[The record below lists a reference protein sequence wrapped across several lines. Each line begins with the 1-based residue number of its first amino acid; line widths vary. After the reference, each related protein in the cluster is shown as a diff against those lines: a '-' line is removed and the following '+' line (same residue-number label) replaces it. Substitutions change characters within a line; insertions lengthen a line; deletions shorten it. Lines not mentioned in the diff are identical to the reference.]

1 MGPRNYRITVEGELG
16 DQMAQAFPGM
26 RLTRGHGTTDLT
38 GELHDQAEMQ
48 ALLRRLTD
56 LGLTLLETKA
66 LAGHP
71 GHAASTGA
79 ASGRDDRQR

>member
-66 LAGHP
+66 LANDP
-71 GHAASTGA
+71 GHQLGA
-79 ASGRDDRQR
+79 GPVSGRNDRQR